1 MSSYAVI
8 DLEMCRVPKRFKKE
22 GFMLRNELIQI
33 GAVLL
38 DEAHK
43 VVDSFM
49 TYVLPEYG
57 RVDSY
62 IEGLTG
68 ISNDDLKDAPKA
80 EEALEMFAQWLPHD
94 AMLVAWSDND
104 EKQIVKETEA
114 KGLSVPELDNFMDRW
129 VDCQK
134 TFAEKMDNQRN
145 YKLSEALVIAD
156 IESEVGEHDA
166 LIDAKNTA
174 LLFAKME
181 SGEEFTINPYL
192 SGESSAEFGGYTPF
206 ANLLATMQIA

>member
-1 MSSYAVI
+1 MGNYTVI

-68 ISNDDLKDAPKA
+68 ISNDDLKDAPVFEKA
-80 EEALEMFAQWLPHD
+80 MDMFLSWIPKD
-94 AMLVAWSDND
+94 TTIVAWSEND
-104 EKQIVKETEA
+104 EKQILKEAEA
-114 KGLSVPELDNFMDRW
+114 KGIVIPELNNYAGNW
-129 VDCQK
+129 TDCQK

-156 IESEVGEHDA
+156 IESEIGEHDA

-181 SGEEFTINPYL
+181 SGEEFKINPYL
-192 SGESSAEFGGYTPF
+192 SGENNSSFGGYTPF
-206 ANLLATMQIA
+206 ANLFAEMKTA